1 MKWLTKPAALAALL
15 IITVGA
21 FAQGGGGGQGRRAFG
36 PANPGFLV
44 RNADVQTDLKI
55 TPDQKT
61 KLNTLFESMQAAQDN
76 ARASGSFDPEAMRKS
91 MDDAAAQINAIL
103 TPDQQARLKQI
114 QVQTQKNRAIM
125 SPEVQDQLGLS
136 SDQKDKVKDLS
147 DKFQAAQGEL
157 RQKMRDSDDAGRTQI
172 RADMQKNNDAL
183 EAELAKILTPEQAQ
197 KLKDLGGAPFTGKI
211 ERGFGGRRGGGGK

>member
-1 MKWLTKPAALAALL
+1 MKWLTKSAALAALL

-21 FAQGGGGGQGRRAFG
+21 FAQGGGGQGRRGFG
-36 PANPGFLV
+36 PPNPAFLV

-103 TPDQQARLKQI
+103 TPD
-114 QVQTQKNRAIM
+114 
-125 SPEVQDQLGLS
+125 
-136 SDQKDKVKDLS
+136 
-147 DKFQAAQGEL
+147 
-157 RQKMRDSDDAGRTQI
+157 
-172 RADMQKNNDAL
+172 
-183 EAELAKILTPEQAQ
+183 
-197 KLKDLGGAPFTGKI
+197 
-211 ERGFGGRRGGGGK
+211 